1 MNKVFLIGRLA
12 ADPDIRQTTG
22 EKSTAVARYRLAVDR
37 RGEGTDFVQCVSF
50 GKTAEFA
57 EKYLKKGMKVA
68 TVGRIQ
74 VGAYT
79 DRDGKKV
86 YTTDIVVEEIEFCER
101 KQEEK
106 DDGFSSISEALAAET
121 PFN

>member
-1 MNKVFLIGRLA
+1 MNKCVLIGRLS

-37 RGEGTDFVQCVSF
+37 RGEGTDFISCVSF

-57 EKYLKKGMKVA
+57 DKYLKKGMKIA
-68 TVGRIQ
+68 TVGRIHCDS
-74 VGAYT
+74 YT

-86 YTTDIVVEEIEFCER
+86 YTTDVIVEEVEFCE
-101 KQEEK
+101 KK
-106 DDGFSSISEALAAET
+106 TDDGFTNIPEALAAEA